1 MSICNQ
7 LNVSFNYKQIDNEF
21 DFYLISTT
29 EKYIPFGAKC
39 LDFESGKIDSLAF
52 ENAKSVYIMLKK
64 DKFSKMDL
72 VKRLDNEKLSIK
84 RINALNISK
93 YILFRL
99 FLFSLNNF
107 NTDNLSFNNLTG
119 KFYIFKPEWM
129 KKNKSSFTA
138 VNINVDSDMN
148 IILEAATFA
157 KYSLFTKNK
166 KLNEYPKY
174 VFSNKNC
181 SLKRVF
187 DNISDEVYIKKGIY
201 NKKAEIPFFTMNKE
215 DIKNNKAYYLYYA
228 LYLLKNKYSNLI
240 DFSLNEIDVVKSINV
255 EKDKMFM
262 NYALLEIGKM
272 NINLANFVN
281 GTEYKEEFDSLVIKI
296 QEKISAKSIIT
307 SNEVEKDK
315 TNILLIHNKDYY
327 EQLDYSDPYKN
338 FERSSVIQCVAVE
351 DSAEKIIDD
360 NEAIINTIIKEIVI
374 KNDIL
379 NKKVISLDDWNG
391 YGFTCDWIFGKEKDG
406 KHYFMVI
413 HPNGSFEFY
422 NKLNDF
428 SSFGLDILNECSDYL
443 TDNKGNGK
451 TIIATTEGNIN
462 IITRTNKFPL
472 PTKEIFEQEVL
483 SRSKVARDEFLS
495 GVVDINLYEN
505 NSYYSVGIKGNGMNT
520 KIIRAPH
527 LYKVEVL
534 SGENVME
541 KILLTLSVTFV
552 KYKSFTVLPYPVKY
566 LKEYILLM
574 ENEQI

>member
-228 LYLLKNKYSNLI
+228 L
-240 DFSLNEIDVVKSINV
+240 
-255 EKDKMFM
+255 
-262 NYALLEIGKM
+262 
-272 NINLANFVN
+272 
-281 GTEYKEEFDSLVIKI
+281 
-296 QEKISAKSIIT
+296 
-307 SNEVEKDK
+307 
-315 TNILLIHNKDYY
+315 
-327 EQLDYSDPYKN
+327 
-338 FERSSVIQCVAVE
+338 
-351 DSAEKIIDD
+351 
-360 NEAIINTIIKEIVI
+360 
-374 KNDIL
+374 
-379 NKKVISLDDWNG
+379 
-391 YGFTCDWIFGKEKDG
+391 
-406 KHYFMVI
+406 
-413 HPNGSFEFY
+413 
-422 NKLNDF
+422 
-428 SSFGLDILNECSDYL
+428 
-443 TDNKGNGK
+443 
-451 TIIATTEGNIN
+451 
-462 IITRTNKFPL
+462 
-472 PTKEIFEQEVL
+472 
-483 SRSKVARDEFLS
+483 
-495 GVVDINLYEN
+495 
-505 NSYYSVGIKGNGMNT
+505 
-520 KIIRAPH
+520 
-527 LYKVEVL
+527 
-534 SGENVME
+534 
-541 KILLTLSVTFV
+541 
-552 KYKSFTVLPYPVKY
+552 
-566 LKEYILLM
+566 
-574 ENEQI
+574 